1 MLLVLLVLLVLWLLL
16 LLLLLLRLSLSRVPC
31 FNACVYGIRRLLRI
45 LLILLLLGRRRLV
58 LWLLVLRL
66 LLLLL
71 LLLLLPISQ
80 LCCVCRLRDR
90 RLGVLWRRS
99 VRGGG
104 LRRIAAVLR
113 RRVPARCS
121 AQGLFRFV

>member
-1 MLLVLLVLLVLWLLL
+1 MLLVLLVLWLLL
-16 LLLLLLRLSLSRVPC
+16 GR
-31 FNACVYGIRRLLRI
+31 RRLVLWLLI

-71 LLLLLPISQ
+71 LLLPISR

-104 LRRIAAVLR
+104 LRRIAAILR

>member
-16 LLLLLLRLSLSRVPC
+16 LLLRRWRLCLLRVPC
-31 FNACVYGIRRLLRI
+31 FNACVYGIRRLLLILLI

-66 LLLLL
+66 LLLL
-71 LLLLLPISQ
+71 PISR

-104 LRRIAAVLR
+104 LRRIAAVLW

>member
-16 LLLLLLRLSLSRVPC
+16 LLLLLLRLCLSRVPC

-71 LLLLLPISQ
+71 LLLLPISR